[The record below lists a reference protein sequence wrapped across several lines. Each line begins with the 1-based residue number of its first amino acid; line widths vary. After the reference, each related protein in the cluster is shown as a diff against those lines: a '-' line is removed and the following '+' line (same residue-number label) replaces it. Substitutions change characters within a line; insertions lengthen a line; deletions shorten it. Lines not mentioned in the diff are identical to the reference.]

1 MARRMKVSDNMTKI
15 DTMCIEQGISRTE
28 LAERSGVPRRT
39 LENWSMRTRLPRD
52 VYQLYK
58 VAQALGCSIE
68 DIMEPEPPEDVQP
81 EAPAPERED
90 ELLQYLQWLEDND
103 HQNFYCHQLSEEEL
117 DPLSRVGT
125 DGGLEETLFRF
136 LSRQASSS
144 RLRS

>member
-68 DIMEPEPPEDVQP
+68 DIMEPEP
-81 EAPAPERED
+81 
-90 ELLQYLQWLEDND
+90 L
-103 HQNFYCHQLSEEEL
+103 
-117 DPLSRVGT
+117 T
-125 DGGLEETLFRF
+125 DGQPDAQKAEAQEKPPEK
-136 LSRQASSS
+136 
-144 RLRS
+144 

>member
-58 VAQALGCSIE
+58 FAQALVGSIE
-68 DIMEPEPPEDVQP
+68 DIMEPEPQEDGQP
-81 EAPAPERED
+81 EAQDTPAPEAQQESP
-90 ELLQYLQWLEDND
+90 E
-103 HQNFYCHQLSEEEL
+103 
-117 DPLSRVGT
+117 G
-125 DGGLEETLFRF
+125 
-136 LSRQASSS
+136 
-144 RLRS
+144 

>member
-68 DIMEPEPPEDVQP
+68 DIMEPEPQEDGQP
-81 EAPAPERED
+81 EPRDTPAPEAQQESP
-90 ELLQYLQWLEDND
+90 E
-103 HQNFYCHQLSEEEL
+103 
-117 DPLSRVGT
+117 G
-125 DGGLEETLFRF
+125 
-136 LSRQASSS
+136 
-144 RLRS
+144 